1 MIINVFIFICSQE
14 TRHINAALI
23 QHITFNEFLP
33 MVLGK
38 EVMHAHDLVLLKV
51 SNSQS
56 IQMMVSKERVWWDI
70 SGRLLWWVRP
80 LHQPQRSI
88 WLHQRRLQVKKISF
102 FPRRNFVL
110 KRRGFGRQLNWPASQ
125 SAAFCGREIL
135 LTLQKSASTWPWR
148 RANSFFAKKYFN
160 PCYRFGHSLL
170 PSTIERWSKTHRWDT
185 RSVIRQQLLHK

>member
-1 MIINVFIFICSQE
+1 MVEKHPAFILWSSYFIMIVILIINVFIFICSQE

-102 FPRRNFVL
+102 LLCVEERRVRPTVELAGESKRCLFV
-110 KRRGFGRQLNWPASQ
+110 A
-125 SAAFCGREIL
+125 E
-135 LTLQKSASTWPWR
+135 
-148 RANSFFAKKYFN
+148 KY
-160 PCYRFGHSLL
+160 C
-170 PSTIERWSKTHRWDT
+170 
-185 RSVIRQQLLHK
+185 